1 MSRSLVNKNSKSVS
15 SAKQADVRPE
25 KDASAQ
31 VRQAPRDRIVSTA
44 CVLFRQ
50 HGIRGIGVDAIA
62 EAAETNKMTLYR
74 HFGSKDDLICE
85 TLRFTS
91 EKAAA
96 FWDQLEAA
104 HPNDPMAQLH
114 SWVKARAQCLADDK
128 YGCDLANAA
137 VELKE
142 QGHPAH
148 VVIENF
154 KLAQRRRLETLCR
167 DAGVSE
173 PELLSDTLSMLME
186 GAQVSKLAT
195 GSEGPSMRFMRA
207 CEAAIG
213 SFRQPVKSAAET
225 VGSDA

>member
-1 MSRSLVNKNSKSVS
+1 MEKGDCV
-15 SAKQADVRPE
+15 QA
-25 KDASAQ
+25 
-31 VRQAPRDRIVSTA
+31 RQAPRDRIVSMA
-44 CVLFRQ
+44 CELFRQ

-74 HFGSKDDLICE
+74 HFGSKDDLVCE
-85 TLRFTS
+85 ALRYTS

-96 FWDQLEAA
+96 FWDQLEAS
-104 HPNDPMAQLH
+104 HPNDPMAQLMG
-114 SWVKARAQCLADDK
+114 WVKARAQCLEDNK
-128 YGCDLANAA
+128 FGCDLANAA

-154 KLAQRRRLETLCR
+154 KLAQRQRLEKLCR

-195 GSEGPSMRFMRA
+195 GSEGPSMRFKRA
-207 CEAAIG
+207 CEAAIAAY
-213 SFRQPVKSAAET
+213 RQPANTPPET
-225 VGSDA
+225 VAP

>member
-1 MSRSLVNKNSKSVS
+1 MSRSLVSKNSKSVS
-15 SAKQADVRPE
+15 SSKPADVRPG
-25 KDASAQ
+25 KNDCVQ
-31 VRQAPRDRIVSTA
+31 VRVAPRDRIVSTA
-44 CVLFRQ
+44 CELFRQ

-85 TLRFTS
+85 TLRFKS
-91 EKAAA
+91 EQASA
-96 FWDQLEAA
+96 FWEELEAQ
-104 HPNDPMAQLH
+104 HPNDPMARLH
-114 SWVKARAQCLADDK
+114 GWVKARAQCLADNQ

-137 VELKE
+137 IELKE

-148 VVIENF
+148 AVIENF
-154 KLAQRRRLETLCR
+154 KLAQRRRLEALCR
-167 DAGVSE
+167 EAGVSE

-207 CEAAIG
+207 CEAAIA
-213 SFRQPVKSAAET
+213 SFCQRAT
-225 VGSDA
+225 ML

>member
-1 MSRSLVNKNSKSVS
+1 MSRTLVQKNSKSVS
-15 SAKQADVRPE
+15 SPKPADLRLE
-25 KDASAQ
+25 KGECVQ
-31 VRQAPRDRIVSTA
+31 VRAAPRDRIVSTA
-44 CVLFRQ
+44 CDLFRQ

-85 TLRFTS
+85 TLKFKS

-96 FWDQLEAA
+96 FWDELEAA
-104 HPNDPMAQLH
+104 HPNDAMAQLLG
-114 SWVKARAQCLADDK
+114 WVKARAQCLADDR

-142 QGHPAH
+142 QNHPAH

-154 KLAQRRRLETLCR
+154 KLAQRQRLEKLCHAAGMR
-167 DAGVSE
+167 D
-173 PELLSDTLSMLME
+173 PELLSDTLSLLME

-195 GSEGPSMRFMRA
+195 GKEGPSMRFMRA
-207 CEAAIG
+207 CEAAIA
-213 SFRQPVKSAAET
+213 SARQPS
-225 VGSDA
+225 

>member
-1 MSRSLVNKNSKSVS
+1 M
-15 SAKQADVRPE
+15 
-25 KDASAQ
+25 
-31 VRQAPRDRIVSTA
+31 STA
-44 CVLFRQ
+44 CELFRQ

-85 TLRFTS
+85 TLRFKS
-91 EKAAA
+91 EQASAL
-96 FWDQLEAA
+96 WEELEAQ
-104 HPNDPMAQLH
+104 HPNDPMARLH
-114 SWVKARAQCLADDK
+114 GWVKARAQCLADNQ

-148 VVIENF
+148 AVIENF
-154 KLAQRRRLETLCR
+154 KLAQRRRLEKLCC
-167 DAGVSE
+167 DAGVAE

-195 GSEGPSMRFMRA
+195 GSEGPSMRFMLPA
-207 CEAAIG
+207 K
-213 SFRQPVKSAAET
+213 RQSLRSANRLQSSNLPHLNQGWNSHRGLLVAWLMNGRRRRSMEQNRLSLHLL
-225 VGSDA
+225 VD

>member
-1 MSRSLVNKNSKSVS
+1 MRLEKGQCVE
-15 SAKQADVRPE
+15 VR
-25 KDASAQ
+25 A
-31 VRQAPRDRIVSTA
+31 APRDRIVSMA
-44 CVLFRQ
+44 CELFRQ

-85 TLRFTS
+85 TLRFKS
-91 EKAAA
+91 EKAAE
-96 FWDQLEAA
+96 FWDDLEAKN
-104 HPNDPMAQLH
+104 PGNPMAQLQG
-114 SWVKARAQCLADDK
+114 WVQASAKCLEDNK

-148 VVIENF
+148 AVIENF
-154 KLAQRRRLETLCR
+154 KLTQRRRLEQLCR

-173 PELLSDTLSMLME
+173 PELLSDTLSMLRE

-195 GSEGPSMRFMRA
+195 GSEGPSARFTRA
-207 CEAAIG
+207 CEAAIA
-213 SFRQPVKSAAET
+213 SFNHP
-225 VGSDA
+225 G

>member
-15 SAKQADVRPE
+15 GLKPADIRLEKGDCVQA
-25 KDASAQ
+25 
-31 VRQAPRDRIVSTA
+31 RQAPRDRIVSMA
-44 CVLFRQ
+44 CELFRQ

-74 HFGSKDDLICE
+74 HFGSKDDLVCE

-96 FWDQLEAA
+96 FWEHLEAS
-104 HPNDPMAQLH
+104 HPNDPMAQLQG
-114 SWVKARAQCLADDK
+114 WVQARAQCLADDK

-154 KLAQRRRLETLCR
+154 KLAQRRRLEKLCR

-207 CEAAIG
+207 CEAAIA
-213 SFRQPVKSAAET
+213 SFRQPASSTLETAAP
-225 VGSDA
+225 

>member
-1 MSRSLVNKNSKSVS
+1 MSRSFADKNSKSVS
-15 SAKQADVRPE
+15 SPKPADVRPE
-25 KDASAQ
+25 KGDCVQA
-31 VRQAPRDRIVSTA
+31 RPAPRDRIVSTA
-44 CVLFRQ
+44 CELFRQ

-85 TLRFTS
+85 TLKFTS
-91 EKAAA
+91 DKAAA
-96 FWDQLEAA
+96 FWDQLEAD
-104 HPNDPMAQLH
+104 HPNDPMAQLQ
-114 SWVKARAQCLADDK
+114 SWVKARAQCLADNK

-154 KLAQRRRLETLCR
+154 KLAQRRRLEQLCR

-207 CEAAIG
+207 CEAAIA
-213 SFRQPVKSAAET
+213 SFRQPVKVAAET
-225 VGSDA
+225 VA